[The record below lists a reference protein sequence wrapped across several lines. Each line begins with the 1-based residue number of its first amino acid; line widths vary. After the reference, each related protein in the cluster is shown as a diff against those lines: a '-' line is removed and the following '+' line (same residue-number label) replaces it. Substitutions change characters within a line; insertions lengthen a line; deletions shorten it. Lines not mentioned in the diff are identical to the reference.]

1 MATKK
6 KNDVRK
12 AIGPTTQKIQDLHE
26 QIKEN
31 VRENLIFPTEEELKS
46 KKTCS
51 MCNKSFS
58 DEDFWKTYS
67 YSQSGR
73 MSESGKMFCSV
84 CRSCGQKLFDFYYN
98 VIHKKDLMKA
108 LEHTCC
114 DLNIYWDIELFN
126 ECRRIFENNERKLH
140 IMSEY
145 VASVGR
151 KGFAYMGKTYWD
163 SPKIVNKGIE
173 EDDKNSEIK
182 TDYFGWD
189 TPIEWSKEDADN
201 RRKVL
206 KVYRYDPFED
216 NAEEDRKALYR
227 DLVAMLDDAMEDDY
241 VKSRGALEVVRSFN
255 RLEKL
260 GRQMAEMEKED
271 PDDYIQIQKISDIKA
286 KERNAITAFCKDNG
300 FAASYQT
307 KKSKGAGTL
316 SGVLNEINEKQYE
329 SGLLNMY
336 DIETSESIG
345 QAAKASMQ
353 AIFDQLNFGAN
364 ESYLVIQ
371 NQRDMIRKLD
381 NENKKLQEE
390 VRKLNCKIT
399 EIKLK
404 KEASKDGGS

>member
-26 QIKEN
+26 KMKDNI
-31 VRENLIFPTEEELKS
+31 RENLIFPTDEELQA

-51 MCNKSFS
+51 MCNKALP

-67 YSQSGR
+67 YAQSGR
-73 MSESGKMFCSV
+73 ISESGKIFCPV
-84 CRSCGQKLFDFYYN
+84 CRSCGQKLFDFYYE
-98 VIHKKDLMKA
+98 VVHKKDLMKA

-114 DLNIYWDIELFN
+114 DLNIYWDVELFN
-126 ECRRIFENNERKLH
+126 ECKRIFENNERKLH
-140 IMSEY
+140 ILSEY

-173 EDDKNSEIK
+173 GSDEESEVK
-182 TDYFGWD
+182 TDYYGWD
-189 TPIEWSKEDADN
+189 TPIEWSKEDAEN
-201 RRKVL
+201 RKKILR
-206 KVYRYDPFED
+206 VYRYDPFEED
-216 NAEEDRKALYR
+216 SDEDRKALYR

-241 VKSRGALEVVRSFN
+241 VKSRGALEVVRGFN

-260 GRQMAEMEKED
+260 GKQIAELERDD
-271 PDDYIQIQKISDIKA
+271 PDNIVQIQKISDIKT
-286 KERNAITAFCKDNG
+286 KERNAISSFCKDNG
-300 FAASYQT
+300 FAASYQM

-336 DIETSESIG
+336 DVETSESIG

-381 NENKKLQEE
+381 NDNKRLQEE
-390 VRKLNCKIT
+390 LRKANCKIT
-399 EIKLK
+399 EMKLK
-404 KEASKDGGS
+404 KESKEGAS